1 MCDDF
6 AQARLDMFEAGLFG
20 QGPAFWRWIETDA
33 AQPYLAAFAADRR
46 PPEPGEPFA
55 IDLAADD
62 LLAADR
68 LAPLALQIDADHA

>member
-46 PPEPGEPFA
+46 PLEPGEPFA
-55 IDLAADD
+55 IDLAVAACNDD
-62 LLAADR
+62 R
-68 LAPLALQIDADHA
+68 PELQ